1 MFSLRTVD
9 TTDHQPPLEEY
20 NRITREAPTRIMGSP
35 LQDLQWSQASLPTS
49 IGGLG
54 LRSAVAHAPGA
65 YAASYTISQPL
76 LRALLALPEE
86 TPSLP
91 LHQTTL
97 NLFSELLGEEVT
109 TESLEGF
116 GQKFLSLQA
125 DLAAAERPADATA
138 RLDSVREQTR
148 LASLGLPYAGAW
160 LNVVPSPALGLH
172 LWGPELITALKYRL
186 GADIYQTAGPCP
198 ACGAH
203 SDTLGDHALC
213 CSSAGE
219 RVSRHNALRDAFYST
234 TVAASLGP
242 SREGRFL
249 LPDDDRRP
257 ADVLVPHW
265 PPPDG

>member
-20 NRITREAPTRIMGSP
+20 NRITREALTRIMGSP

-49 IGGLG
+49 MGGLG

-65 YAASYTISQPL
+65 YAASYTSSQPL
-76 LRALLALPEE
+76 LKALLALPEE

-91 LHQTTL
+91 LPQTTL

-125 DLAAAERPADATA
+125 DLAAAERLADATA

-172 LWGPELITALKYRL
+172 LCRPFPGLL
-186 GADIYQTAGPCP
+186 G
-198 ACGAH
+198 
-203 SDTLGDHALC
+203 
-213 CSSAGE
+213 
-219 RVSRHNALRDAFYST
+219 
-234 TVAASLGP
+234 
-242 SREGRFL
+242 
-249 LPDDDRRP
+249 
-257 ADVLVPHW
+257 
-265 PPPDG
+265 